1 MVNHDLTK
9 SMGWNEEVL
18 TSFMVQEKTCQ
29 PHHDPY
35 ALYISLFLCVGLVVS
50 YLPQHYRI
58 IANKTSEGFSAWF
71 LLLGVVSATS
81 SFLNIILLQW
91 DAITC
96 CSMLSTGQCLE
107 SLMGVFQ
114 IGLQWFMFCTI
125 FVLFLLY
132 FPEELKHSPHKPHS
146 LHLDLPRRIERSTEW
161 KISLG
166 VAVICVA
173 HFVASV
179 IVTAVLLK
187 VVGGPEHYETNLWA
201 SILGVLSMIL
211 AAFQYLPQIWKTWR
225 RKTVGALSIPM
236 MLLQTP
242 GSALFVYS
250 IATRPGTNWTA
261 WITYLV
267 TGILQGSL
275 LVMCIAWH
283 YRSKRLGID
292 DLHGSEEIHPS
303 ERTALLQ
310 SET

>member
-1 MVNHDLTK
+1 MEELTK
-9 SMGWNEEVL
+9 STGWNAEVL
-18 TSFMVQEKTCQ
+18 TTFSVHDKICE
-29 PHHDPY
+29 PHHDVY

-58 IANKTSEGFSAWF
+58 ISNKTSEGFSAWF

-96 CSMLSTGQCLE
+96 CSMLSTGSCLE

-114 IGLQWFMFCTI
+114 IGLQWCMFCII
-125 FVLFLLY
+125 FILFLLY
-132 FPEELKHSPHKPHS
+132 FPEELKHAPHKPSS
-146 LHLDLPRRIERSTEW
+146 LHLDLPRGVERSAEW

-166 VAVICVA
+166 IAVTCVV
-173 HFVASV
+173 HLVASV

-187 VVGGPEHYETNLWA
+187 VVGGPEHYATNLWA
-201 SILGVLSMIL
+201 SILGILSMIL

-261 WITYLV
+261 WITYMV
-267 TGILQGSL
+267 TGILQGTL
-275 LVMCIAWH
+275 LVMCIVWH

-292 DLHGSEEIHPS
+292 EIHSSQEDEPS
-303 ERTALLQ
+303 ERTALLNA
-310 SET
+310 SE